1 MSYYDLRKVNILVV
15 DDSGF
20 MIKLLKTILRG
31 LAAGTVEECDD
42 PTAVIGCLRE
52 FQPDV
57 VFLDLEMPGLD
68 GLEVARQIRKG
79 EEAPNPFVP
88 IIMVT
93 AHTKKI
99 NVLQARD
106 AGVTEFLAK
115 PVSARSVYERLATC
129 IEAPRAFVK
138 TTEFYGPDRRRH
150 TESDYGGPER
160 RRKRRAKSATNPAS
174 NDGNARAAGG
184 GTT

>member
-31 LAAGTVEECDD
+31 LAVGAVEECSDSA
-42 PTAVIGCLRE
+42 AVIDYLRDS
-52 FQPDV
+52 QPDI
-57 VFLDLEMPGLD
+57 VFLDLDMPGID

-79 EEAPNPFVP
+79 EDAPNPFVP

-93 AHTKKI
+93 AHTKRI

-129 IEAPRAFVK
+129 IEAPRPFVR
-138 TTEFYGPDRRRH
+138 TAEYYGPDRRRH
-150 TESDYGGPER
+150 TEAAYDGPER
-160 RRKRRAKSATNPAS
+160 RRKRRSKEATNTAGS
-174 NDGNARAAGG
+174 EENA
-184 GTT
+184 